1 MPQVLF
7 RGVNEANQR
16 QRMVSRAT
24 LIENERAGSAPC
36 PPKFIKAIARSLV
49 EQPIPELAA
58 DDCAKDRGNPEQPN
72 LR

>member
-7 RGVNEANQR
+7 LGANEANQR
-16 QRMVSRAT
+16 QPIALRAA
-24 LIENERAGSAPC
+24 LIENKRAGSAPC
-36 PPKFIKAIARSLV
+36 PPKFIQAIARSLV
-49 EQPIPELAA
+49 EQPIAQLAA